1 MRTYKQ
7 SMLSP
12 CATCAYEVDVACTA
26 PGGEFNGRSHID
38 RAGHIVQCDRKV
50 VWSRPMVK
58 RKRAV
63 KSIYD
68 LDLIQTYKTVRH
80 V

>member
-1 MRTYKQ
+1 MRVFQK
-7 SMLSP
+7 SGLSP
-12 CATCAYEVDVACTA
+12 CATCAYEVNGACTA

-38 RAGHIVQCDRKV
+38 RSGHIVQCDRAV
-50 VWSRPMVK
+50 AWSRPMVK

-68 LDLIQTYKTVRH
+68 FDLIQSYKTVRH

>member
-1 MRTYKQ
+1 MRTSKQ
-7 SMLSP
+7 SMMSP
-12 CATCAYEVDVACTA
+12 CATCAYEVDGACTA

-58 RKRAV
+58 RKRSV

-68 LDLIQTYKTVRH
+68 LDLIQTYKTVSH

>member
-7 SMLSP
+7 SMMSP
-12 CATCAYEVDVACTA
+12 CATCAYEVDGACTA
-26 PGGEFNGRSHID
+26 LGGEFNGRSHID
-38 RAGHIVQCDRKV
+38 RAGHIVQCDRAV
-50 VWSRPMVK
+50 AWSRPMVK